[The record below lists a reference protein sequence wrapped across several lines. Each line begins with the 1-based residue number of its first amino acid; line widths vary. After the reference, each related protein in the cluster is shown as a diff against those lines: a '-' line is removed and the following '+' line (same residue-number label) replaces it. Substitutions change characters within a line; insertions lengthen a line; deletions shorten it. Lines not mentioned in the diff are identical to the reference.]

1 MTKLEKL
8 REALAKANITL
19 SNARRR
25 KSMLED
31 RIKKEEQREL
41 QSLMNDRGLSLNAV
55 RELLAGFPAKT
66 GTDAQDGYHGGE
78 TE

>member
-8 REALAKANITL
+8 REELAKANITL

-41 QSLMNDRGLSLNAV
+41 QSLMNDRGLSLDAV
-55 RELLAGFPAKT
+55 RELLAGFPTKT
-66 GTDAQDGYHGGE
+66 GTDAQDGYSGGE

>member
-41 QSLMNDRGLSLNAV
+41 QSLMNDRGLSLDAV
-55 RELLAGFPAKT
+55 RELLAGFPANVR
-66 GTDAQDGYHGGE
+66 DSYRGGE

>member
-8 REALAKANITL
+8 REELAKANITL

-41 QSLMNDRGLSLNAV
+41 QSLMNDRGLSLDAV
-55 RELLAGFPAKT
+55 RELLAGFPAKA
-66 GTDAQDGYHGGE
+66 GTDVRDGYRGGE